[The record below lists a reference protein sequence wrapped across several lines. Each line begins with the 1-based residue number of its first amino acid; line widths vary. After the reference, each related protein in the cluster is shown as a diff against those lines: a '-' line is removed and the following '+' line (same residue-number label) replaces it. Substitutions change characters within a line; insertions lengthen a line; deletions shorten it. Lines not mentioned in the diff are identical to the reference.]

1 MSNLGRLTRV
11 EPIRSP
17 NAISSIKKHLKS
29 SPRNLAL
36 FTLGVNTA
44 LRASDLLRIKLSDIQ
59 HLRAGEQFTIKEKKT
74 GKTKQ
79 VTLNKASFRAIRSYL
94 KVRRKTAPDAPLFLS
109 RKGAAKAISVWQ
121 LNHLVKKW
129 ARETGSHERFGS
141 HSLRKTFGY
150 MQRTQFKT
158 DLPTLMVAFNHSSQL
173 QTLTYLGVQ
182 ADDVHRAFMN
192 EI

>member
-1 MSNLGRLTRV
+1 MTNLGRLTRV

-17 NAISSIKKHLKS
+17 KAILSIKKHLRG
-29 SPRNLAL
+29 SPRNLAI

-44 LRASDLLRIKLSDIQ
+44 LRASDLLRIRLSDIQ
-59 HLRAGEQFTIKEKKT
+59 HLKVGEQFTIKEKKT
-74 GKTKQ
+74 GKAKQ
-79 VTLNKASFRAIRSYL
+79 VTLNKASFKAIRAYL
-94 KVRRKTAPDAPLFLS
+94 KVRRKTSQDAPLFLS
-109 RKGAAKAISVWQ
+109 RKGAASALSVWQ

-129 ARETGSHERFGS
+129 ADETGNQGRFGS

-150 MQRTQFKT
+150 IQRTRFNT

-182 ADDVHRAFMN
+182 ADDVHAAFMN

>member
-11 EPIRSP
+11 QPIRSP

-44 LRASDLLRIKLSDIQ
+44 LRASDLLRIRLSDIQ
-59 HLRAGEQFTIKEKKT
+59 HLKAGEQFTIKEKKT

-79 VTLNKASFRAIRSYL
+79 VTLNKASFRAIRAYL
-94 KVRRKTAPDAPLFLS
+94 KVRRKTPPDAPLFLS

-121 LNHLVKKW
+121 LNHLVMKW
-129 ARETGSHERFGS
+129 ARETGSHGRFGS